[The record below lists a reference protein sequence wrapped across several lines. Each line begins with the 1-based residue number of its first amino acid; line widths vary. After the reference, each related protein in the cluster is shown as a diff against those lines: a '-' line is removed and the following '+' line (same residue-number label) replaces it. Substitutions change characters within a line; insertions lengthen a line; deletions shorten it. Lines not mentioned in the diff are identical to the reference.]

1 MGFDFSG
8 KSVLVTGAG
17 RGLGLAVARAFHEA
31 GARVAIN
38 DRTDEGVASAIATLG
53 GGSRLVAAPADLA
66 NAAGCEKAVKQA
78 TDALGGLDVL
88 VNNAAVN
95 IEKPVEA
102 TDDAHWDLHLAVVMK
117 APFFCTRTALP
128 FLRKSKGCVVN
139 VASELGLHAIPNN
152 VAYVSAKHGVLAM
165 TRALAIEL
173 APDGVRVNAICPG
186 TMDTELMKEC
196 AADSGDPAAYYRAFN
211 EYHPIGRI
219 ASPGEIAA
227 FIVCMASPAASFLTG
242 ASIPVDGGSTAG
254 RVPQ

>member
-8 KSVLVTGAG
+8 KTVLVTGAG
-17 RGLGLAVARAFHEA
+17 RGLGLAVARAFHVA

-38 DRTDEGVASAIATLG
+38 DRTAESVSAAIATLG
-53 GGSRLVAAPADLA
+53 GGSRLVAAPADLGT
-66 NAAGCEKAVKQA
+66 AAGCEKAVKQA

-95 IEKPVEA
+95 IEKPADA
-102 TDDAHWDLHLAVVMK
+102 TDDAHWDLHLAVALK
-117 APFFCTRTALP
+117 APFFCTRAALP
-128 FLRKSKGCVVN
+128 ALRPRRGCVIN

-152 VAYVSAKHGVLAM
+152 IAYVTAKHGVLAM

-173 APDGVRVNAICPG
+173 APAGVRVNAICPG

-211 EYHPIGRI
+211 AYHPVGRI
-219 ASPGEIAA
+219 AAPEEIAA
-227 FIVCMASPAASFLTG
+227 FLLCIASPAASFLTG
-242 ASIPVDGGSTAG
+242 AAIPVDGGSTAG
-254 RVPQ
+254 RVPL